1 MPKVDANVLAANV
14 LAAAKDHNVVVGPA
28 IWHPDGGSYFV
39 VARGKRGQSFQVDQ
53 VKGAAGADLCQIRE
67 ALIAA
72 LMMRPPVRVFDI
84 NDESATISR
93 CEELWPCEQ
102 VAAVRRQFELEKA
115 AIRAAMRPN

>member
-1 MPKVDANVLAANV
+1 MSHVDATALATSI

-39 VARGKRGQSFQVDQ
+39 VARGKRGQSFRVDH
-53 VKGAAGADLCQIRE
+53 VKGAAGVDLCQIRE

-72 LMMRPPVRVFDI
+72 LMTRAPVRVFDI
-84 NDESATISR
+84 DDESQTISR
-93 CEELWPCEQ
+93 CEELWPCEL
-102 VAAVRRQFELEKA
+102 VSAVRRQFEMEKA

>member
-1 MPKVDANVLAANV
+1 MPRVDATALATSV
-14 LAAAKDHNVVVGPA
+14 LAAAIDHNVVVGPA

-39 VARGKRGQSFQVDQ
+39 VARGKRGQSFRVDQ
-53 VKGAAGADLCQIRE
+53 VKGTPGVDLCQIRE

-72 LMMRPPVRVFDI
+72 LMIRPPVRVFDI
-84 NDESATISR
+84 DDESQTIAR

-102 VAAVRRQFELEKA
+102 VAAVRRQFEAEKA